1 VADERSRA
9 RVVVADDDPEVRMLL
24 STGLE
29 AAGFEV
35 RLAVDGAEGVSL
47 VRSWQPDAIVLD
59 VLMPRLGGLA
69 AMELIRSFTQVPIV
83 LLSTQGDVN
92 DRVAGLEAGADDFLV
107 KPVSIAELA
116 ARLRSALRRPQLDR
130 ADVIR
135 FADLELDIAARAAR
149 RGSRRIPLSTRE
161 YTLLSTLI
169 RRPRRVFTREELL
182 ELVWGAERAIT
193 PNTVETYI
201 SYLRAKLDQPP
212 SRRLIH
218 TVRGVGYTLGLLE

>member
-1 VADERSRA
+1 
-9 RVVVADDDPEVRMLL
+9 MLL